1 MSKGNHT
8 NHPLKFARDESL
20 KELTKRFNLFLEND
34 WGSLGKKVDF
44 QIERI
49 NFQNIKINFILA
61 FLGIVLVL
69 TAIVLVRG

>member
-1 MSKGNHT
+1 MKGNRS
-8 NHPLKFARDESL
+8 NHPLKWARDEDL
-20 KELTKRFNLFLEND
+20 KELSARFSSFVDND
-34 WGSLGKKVDF
+34 WGTLGKKVDF

-49 NFQNIKINFILA
+49 NFQNVKINFILA